1 MSIFSRVARM
11 RRGEIHA
18 RMEHHDK
25 RSFESHVAK
34 HREYAK
40 WEANRFRQLRAHPE
54 RWEALTPR
62 QKVKYRNITRWWLA
76 PAYFVVCYIRKLGFL
91 DGYAGLRFAM
101 FKAWYFAL
109 VRQAIGRVERD
120 G

>member
-1 MSIFSRVARM
+1 
-11 RRGEIHA
+11 
-18 RMEHHDK
+18 MEHHDK

-40 WEANRFRQLRAHPE
+40 WESNRYRQLMVHPE

-62 QKVKYRNITRWWLA
+62 QKVKYRNLTKWWLA
-76 PAYFVVCYIRKLGFL
+76 PAYFAVCYFRKLGFL
-91 DGYAGLRFAM
+91 DGYAGLRFAL

-109 VRQAIGRVERD
+109 IRKQLREERCS
-120 G
+120 